1 MECEVKQID
10 RRGFL
15 FCREGLWVVSVE
27 IGGPV
32 TLFPPPD
39 VSLVKNVVPRGWS
52 VVVAEV
58 RDRKFRP
65 YGLKQFFSLPPNI
78 PESIVRVM
86 RERTKGAVDQLRE
99 EGKLEQAAN
108 ILSKVLEVA

>member
-1 MECEVKQID
+1 MDCEVKQID

-15 FCREGLWVVSVE
+15 FCREGLWVISVE

-39 VSLVKNVVPRGWS
+39 VSLAEHLPKGWS

-58 RDRKFRP
+58 RDKKFRP
-65 YGLKQFFSLPPNI
+65 YGFKQFFPLPPNI
-78 PESIVRVM
+78 PGSIVRVM

-99 EGKLEQAAN
+99 EGKLRQAVEV
-108 ILSKVLEVA
+108 LSKVLEVA

>member
-10 RRGFL
+10 RLSFL
-15 FCREGLWVVSVE
+15 FCREGLWVVSVQ

-39 VSLVKNVVPRGWS
+39 VSLVENIPRGWS

-58 RDRKFRP
+58 RGRKFRP
-65 YGLKQFFSLPPNI
+65 YGLKQFFPLPPNI

-99 EGKLEQAAN
+99 EGKLEQAVE